1 MKNGIKA
8 LILMNNMVCLPDIN
22 SNKNGIIMAANT
34 HALEIRDLSKSF
46 GHIKAVRNA
55 SFDVPEG
62 SIFGLIGRNGAGKT
76 TIMRMM
82 MNIYPPDSGEILLRG
97 NEVDQRFRNSVGYL
111 PEERGLY
118 KKMKVLET
126 LLFFAELKGKK
137 GKAVSDK
144 AKDYLER
151 FDLMDRI
158 NSKVEE
164 LSKGNQQKIQF
175 ITTILHDPEF
185 IILDEPFAGM
195 DPININILREI
206 ILQKKREGKIIIFST
221 HLMDFAER
229 MCDHIAMIN
238 HGKIILNGSLSS
250 IKTEYSQKNVAL
262 TYEGDISFLESHP
275 FIEKVSDFGNST
287 GIRLKDGDQT
297 QEFLRL
303 LLDNNVKIKRFDAED
318 ISLHE
323 IFIEL
328 AGKGPEEDVSF
339 AQ

>member
-1 MKNGIKA
+1 
-8 LILMNNMVCLPDIN
+8 
-22 SNKNGIIMAANT
+22 MAGNT
-34 HALEIRDLSKSF
+34 HALEIHGLTKSF
-46 GHIKAVRNA
+46 GDIKAVSNA

-82 MNIYPPDSGEILLRG
+82 MNVYLPDSGEILIRG
-97 NEVDQRFRNSVGYL
+97 KKAGQEFRNSVGYL

-126 LLFFAELKGKK
+126 ILFFAELKGKK
-137 GKAVSDK
+137 GRAVSDR

-151 FDLMDRI
+151 FDLMDRV
-158 NSKVEE
+158 NSKVVE

-185 IILDEPFAGM
+185 IILDEPFSGM
-195 DPININILREI
+195 DPININILKEM
-206 ILQKKREGKIIIFST
+206 ILEKKREGKIIIFST

-238 HGKIILNGSLSS
+238 YGKIILNDSLNS
-250 IKTEYSQKNVAL
+250 IKARYSQKNVTL
-262 TYEGDISFLESHP
+262 TYEGDISFLKNNP
-275 FIEKVSDFGNST
+275 IVEKMSDFGNSI
-287 GIRLKDGDQT
+287 GIRLKDRDQT
-297 QEFLRL
+297 QELLRL
-303 LLDNNVKIKRFDAED
+303 LLDNHVKVKRFDSED
-318 ISLHE
+318 ISLQE

-328 AGKGPEEDVSF
+328 AGRTTEEDF
-339 AQ
+339 HLAE

>member
-1 MKNGIKA
+1 MT
-8 LILMNNMVCLPDIN
+8 D
-22 SNKNGIIMAANT
+22 NT
-34 HALEIRDLSKSF
+34 HALEVHGLTKSF
-46 GHIKAVRNA
+46 GDIKAVSNA

-76 TIMRMM
+76 TIMRIM
-82 MNIYPPDSGEILLRG
+82 MNVYLPDSGEILIRG
-97 NEVDQRFRNSVGYL
+97 KKAGQEFRNSVGYL

-118 KKMKVLET
+118 KKMKILET

-151 FDLMDRI
+151 FDLTDRM
-158 NSKVEE
+158 NSKVVD

-175 ITTILHDPEF
+175 IITILHNPEF

-195 DPININILREI
+195 DPININILKEM
-206 ILQKKREGKIIIFST
+206 ILEKKREGKIIIFST

-238 HGKIILNGSLSS
+238 YGKIILNDSLSS
-250 IKTEYSQKNVAL
+250 IKAKYSQKNVTL
-262 TYEGDISFLESHP
+262 TYEGDISFLENHP
-275 FIEKVSDFGNST
+275 FVEKMSDFGNSI
-287 GIRLKDGDQT
+287 GIRLKDRDQT
-297 QEFLRL
+297 QSLLRL
-303 LLDNNVKIKRFDAED
+303 LLDNNVKIKKFNAED
-318 ISLHE
+318 ISLQE

-328 AGKGPEEDVSF
+328 AGRPTGEDLSL
-339 AQ
+339 AE